1 MAHRCL
7 TNEVK
12 SLVSSPQRF
21 VIAPESLDVARQNVR
36 VDAGRADGTVSEIES
51 QQQRIVVGTAVGRG
65 RITVGVALRVLLV
78 GIDMPFG
85 RTA

>member
-1 MAHRCL
+1 MARRCL
-7 TNEVK
+7 TNEVR

-36 VDAGRADGTVSEIES
+36 VDAGRADGTVSEIEA
-51 QQQRIVVGTAVGRG
+51 QQQRVVVGAAERHTGVAVD
-65 RITVGVALRVLLV
+65 VALRVLLV

-85 RTA
+85 RIA